1 MNFLIILTLIF
12 SISVFLI
19 GIFVYFKKRGKTEL
33 TFLFFSLFAGIWACS
48 NLFYTGII
56 PPTLYNLSAKIA
68 FFGASFL
75 GATLLYF
82 VQIFP
87 KEKYLPRILNF
98 FLIGSL
104 ALIGILSLFSDLVVK
119 NIKYVDTTIIEKE
132 YGPLYPIF
140 GLLFLFSLILSII
153 FSLFK
158 YKDLKGV
165 PQKQSGYFLLGLFLS
180 FILGTFTNLI
190 CPFFKIGPPNIS
202 QYGSLSLIF
211 FIPLSAIAILKYHLF
226 EIKVIFTEILV
237 GIISFLLL
245 INFLLSK
252 SAFEYLWKGIL
263 FLCFLLV
270 GYFLIKSVYNE
281 IHQRE
286 KLQQAYEKLK
296 ELDRAKTLFLSI
308 ASHQLRTPLSIIK
321 GYVSYLLGEEK
332 DKEKKNFLKNV
343 YDANERLIHL
353 VNDLLD
359 ISRLEAGRL
368 ELNLEKVDLKKLL
381 EEIKNEMQPLA
392 QKKKLQFLLKL
403 PQKEVFLKTDKEKL
417 KEVIFNLVDNAI
429 KYTKKGKVILSLKK
443 KKEKVEIEVQ
453 DTGIGISKEELP
465 YIFDTFQRGKQAQ
478 KFHPY
483 GSGIGLFVV
492 KELTS
497 ALGGK
502 IEVESEPGKGSTFR
516 LIF

>member
-1 MNFLIILTLIF
+1 M
-12 SISVFLI
+12 
-19 GIFVYFKKRGKTEL
+19 
-33 TFLFFSLFAGIWACS
+33 
-48 NLFYTGII
+48 
-56 PPTLYNLSAKIA
+56 
-68 FFGASFL
+68 
-75 GATLLYF
+75 
-82 VQIFP
+82 
-87 KEKYLPRILNF
+87 
-98 FLIGSL
+98 
-104 ALIGILSLFSDLVVK
+104 
-119 NIKYVDTTIIEKE
+119 
-132 YGPLYPIF
+132 
-140 GLLFLFSLILSII
+140 
-153 FSLFK
+153 
-158 YKDLKGV
+158 
-165 PQKQSGYFLLGLFLS
+165 
-180 FILGTFTNLI
+180 
-190 CPFFKIGPPNIS
+190 
-202 QYGSLSLIF
+202 
-211 FIPLSAIAILKYHLF
+211 
-226 EIKVIFTEILV
+226 
-237 GIISFLLL
+237 
-245 INFLLSK
+245 
-252 SAFEYLWKGIL
+252 
-263 FLCFLLV
+263 
-270 GYFLIKSVYNE
+270 
-281 IHQRE
+281 
-286 KLQQAYEKLK
+286 
-296 ELDRAKTLFLSI
+296 SI